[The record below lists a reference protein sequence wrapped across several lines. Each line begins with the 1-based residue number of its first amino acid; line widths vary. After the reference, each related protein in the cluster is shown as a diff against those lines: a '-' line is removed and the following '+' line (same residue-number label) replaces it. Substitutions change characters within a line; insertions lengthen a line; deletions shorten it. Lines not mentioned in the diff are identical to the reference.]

1 MITKERTSMTKIVHY
16 TVLPAA
22 VAIALLLVVPAT
34 LRADAGNRGGTAGAI
49 ELLIPVGSRDI
60 AMGGSTISSSKGVE
74 ALYWNP
80 AGAAWTTSSVGM
92 YFSHMSYIADIGVD
106 YGAVSAQFEGFG
118 VVSLSLKSLAIGDII
133 ETTTQNPDGTGK
145 TFTPQFFTVGL
156 TYSRQLSDRIG
167 VGLTTNFISERM
179 GDVSANGVAFSVG
192 VIYENFVNLNGLS
205 LGVVVK
211 NVGPQMSFDGPGLL
225 RQAAVPDQNRPP
237 QFYKVE
243 AASFELPS
251 TIEFGLGYRTSFEGD
266 NSIMLSGT
274 FQNNNFSDDEYK
286 LGAEYGFQDIVFLRG
301 GYLLSNTN
309 SNATQYIFGPTFG
322 AGVHTVLGNLD
333 VTFDYAFRSV
343 KTFENNHVFSVKL
356 GF

>member
-1 MITKERTSMTKIVHY
+1 MNHKVST
-16 TVLPAA
+16 
-22 VAIALLLVVPAT
+22 IALAALVAFTLMLAVPMT
-34 LRADAGNRGGTAGAI
+34 LKADAGNRGGTAGAV

-60 AMGGSTISSSKGVE
+60 AMGGSTISTSKGVE

-80 AGAAWTTSSVGM
+80 AGTAWTSSSVGM

-118 VVSLSLKSLAIGDII
+118 VLSLSLKSLAIGDIT

-145 TFTPQFFTVGL
+145 MFRPQFFTVGI
-156 TYSRQLSDRIG
+156 TYARQLSERIS

-179 GDVSANGVAFSVG
+179 GDVSANGVAFNVG
-192 VIYENFVNLNGLS
+192 VLYENFINLKGLS

-225 RQAAVPDQNRPP
+225 RQATVPDQNRPP

-251 TIEFGLGYRTSFEGD
+251 TIEFGLGYKTVFEGD
-266 NSIMLSGT
+266 NSVLLSGT

-286 LGAEYGFQDIVFLRG
+286 LGAEYGYQDIVFLRG
-301 GYLLSNTN
+301 GYTLANTN
-309 SNATQYIFGPTFG
+309 TDVTQYIFGPTFG
-322 AGVHTVLGNLD
+322 GGVHTALGNLD

-343 KTFENNHVFSVKL
+343 KTFENNHIFSIKL